1 MGKEGILQRCGSRN
15 FLNIQSE
22 FIDCLISYDTI
33 FMSSYLHMNILFYFF
48 RTLRES
54 YTDDDVEVYFQN
66 LPVRFDSA
74 DDHGYKMAYEV

>member
-1 MGKEGILQRCGSRN
+1 
-15 FLNIQSE
+15 
-22 FIDCLISYDTI
+22 
-33 FMSSYLHMNILFYFF
+33 MSSYLHMNILFYFF